1 MLHGQ
6 GDRTCMS
13 QSKHVGVKHMMAR
26 EAEAGAA
33 LQGLKQGAGRHAA
46 GETVTD

>member
-1 MLHGQ
+1 MP
-6 GDRTCMS
+6 

-33 LQGLKQGAGRHAA
+33 LQGAGRHAA